1 MNYNDYDR
9 RAEIGKNAEN
19 KFEAL
24 ANLLDSMVPETIQDT
39 ILFVSDKQIQRGFD
53 ILSQE
58 KSSELKLQKVNSASK
73 VVNDE
78 GDTERQEIIGL
89 YGVNY
94 KYW

>member
-1 MNYNDYDR
+1 MYDR

-53 ILSQE
+53 ILSSRKIKRAKITE
-58 KSSELKLQKVNSASK
+58 SESASK
-73 VVNDE
+73 VINDE
-78 GDTERQEIIGL
+78 VTLNDKR
-89 YGVNY
+89 
-94 KYW
+94 